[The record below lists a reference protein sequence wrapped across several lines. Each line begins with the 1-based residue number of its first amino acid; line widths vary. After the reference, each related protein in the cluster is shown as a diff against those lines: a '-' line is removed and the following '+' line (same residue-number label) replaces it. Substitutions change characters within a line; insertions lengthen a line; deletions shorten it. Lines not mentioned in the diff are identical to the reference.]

1 MSEESENAAT
11 SQDAEAFQLQYE
23 KVRPDFVR
31 LTVKLQTLLAE
42 LLVARGIAVHLI
54 EGRTKEVVSFREKIT
69 RASKAYVD
77 PLAELTDLTGIRI
90 IAYYQ
95 DDALAI
101 GSLIEEEFVVRGV
114 SGAGDGES
122 PGEFGYR
129 SAHYIVQL
137 SDARASLIEWGG
149 LGGLKA
155 EIQVRT
161 VLQHAWAAISHKL
174 QYKREEDVP
183 RTLRR
188 KLSRLSALFEIAD
201 DEFSAL
207 KNASGV
213 LMHQISERLSI
224 GDQRIAIDKLSVRRY
239 LETSPKIEKLC
250 KSAGAAGFHFDVDV
264 EDDLDEE
271 VDKSDSVSQLI
282 QLAGVSGLR
291 TIEDLDK
298 AITTTSTAAQAYLSR
313 QYRAENEEEPGRWGA
328 TPAFIC
334 QLMLIGAKASHIRAS
349 FLKQMGWD
357 IGIAN
362 RVLRVA
368 REKNG

>member
-1 MSEESENAAT
+1 MRIGLVQT
-11 SQDAEAFQLQYE
+11 FL
-23 KVRPDFVR
+23 
-31 LTVKLQTLLAE
+31 KLQTLLTE

-54 EGRTKEVVSFREKIT
+54 EGRTKEVASFREKIT
-69 RASKAYVD
+69 RASKAYVN
-77 PLAELTDLTGIRI
+77 PLVELTDLTGIRI

-101 GSLIEEEFVVRGV
+101 GSLIEEEFVVRGL
-114 SGAGDGES
+114 SGASDGEL

-137 SDARASLIEWGG
+137 SDTRASLIEWGG

-207 KNASGV
+207 KSASGV
-213 LMHQISERLSI
+213 LVHQISERLSV
-224 GDQRIAIDKLSVRRY
+224 GDQRIAIDKLSVRKY
-239 LETSPKIEKLC
+239 LETSPKVKKL
-250 KSAGAAGFHFDVDV
+250 SEIAEAAGFTFDV

-271 VDKSDSVSQLI
+271 EDKSDSVSQLI
-282 QLAGVSGLR
+282 QLAGVAGLR
-291 TIEDLDK
+291 TIEDLDQ
-298 AITTTSTAAQAYLSR
+298 AITTTPTSAQAYLSR
-313 QYRAENEEEPGRWGA
+313 QYRAENEEDPGRWGA
-328 TPAFIC
+328 TPGFIC

-349 FLKQMGWD
+349 FLEQMGWD
-357 IGIAN
+357 IGIAS

-368 REKNG
+368 REENG